1 MLKAGTVRPKKAKAL
16 SLARWK
22 SMKFSADGQSI
33 LIATD
38 ASLVL
43 TLHAFEGDVKQVLRA
58 SLLLLLLLLMV
69 FCFVFAPLSSLLFF
83 LLRKIVVILLP
94 HAIVRV
100 HAWYMLSI
108 HVPGICVTLL
118 LITA

>member
-1 MLKAGTVRPKKAKAL
+1 MKTKALRPKKAKAL

-43 TLHAFEGDVKQVLRA
+43 TLHAFEGDVKQVSCLGWVLLSVVGARCGIFV
-58 SLLLLLLLLMV
+58 SL
-69 FCFVFAPLSSLLFF
+69 S
-83 LLRKIVVILLP
+83 VVVLYL
-94 HAIVRV
+94 V
-100 HAWYMLSI
+100 
-108 HVPGICVTLL
+108 
-118 LITA
+118 

>member
-1 MLKAGTVRPKKAKAL
+1 MRPKKAKAL

-43 TLHAFEGDVKQVLRA
+43 TLHAFEGDVKQVR
-58 SLLLLLLLLMV
+58 V
-69 FCFVFAPLSSLLFF
+69 RPLAFF
-83 LLRKIVVILLP
+83 LIIILLCF
-94 HAIVRV
+94 ALRET
-100 HAWYMLSI
+100 W
-108 HVPGICVTLL
+108 
-118 LITA
+118 

>member
-1 MLKAGTVRPKKAKAL
+1 MQVEEFLVETGDVRPKKAKAL

-43 TLHAFEGDVKQVLRA
+43 TLHAFEGDVKQVWY
-58 SLLLLLLLLMV
+58 
-69 FCFVFAPLSSLLFF
+69 
-83 LLRKIVVILLP
+83 IVLIVCCNVVWGVIGGHVREGVRCGPKSRLN
-94 HAIVRV
+94 HNIV
-100 HAWYMLSI
+100 
-108 HVPGICVTLL
+108 C
-118 LITA
+118 